1 MGRYQFKLSSIEQAD
16 LFKLILNGQGTYTTW
31 DVFARAVGKE
41 AANRCID
48 EMDKIPY
55 VPLYEDL

>member
-1 MGRYQFKLSSIEQAD
+1 MEHYQFKHSLKEHAN
-16 LFKLILNGQGTYTTW
+16 LYGLILNGSLRYTIW